1 MLFPLDAAWRRLS
14 STMANYGTTVGALLV
29 ASWFATLLTGIVLFQ
44 AYLFFRNRPA
54 NDKTIYAWLVVILCI
69 LDCAH
74 VVNMMAAVYYYLVS
88 GIVHKDNLSVLTPT
102 LAITIA
108 LTAFVTFIVQSFFSW
123 RVWRLASL
131 SQSRRYIFLVPL
143 LGLVLSARL
152 ACGWAVVIKSIQYGT
167 FTAFVVHLRWI
178 FTAGVIL
185 AVVADVI
192 ITVSLWIWLN
202 SSKSG
207 IKSSDAVVDKIQLYT
222 IETGTLTSATSIATL
237 IFALATPDNLI
248 FIALHFVIS
257 KMYINS
263 FLATLNTRNI
273 FRAERRVV
281 GDSSTKLTTDVVLST
296 IQFDPR
302 SITSGTQIGSSLG
315 A

>member
-1 MLFPLDAAWRRLS
+1 
-14 STMANYGTTVGALLV
+14 MANYGTTVGSLLV

-44 AYLFFRNRPA
+44 AYLFFRNRPHG
-54 NDKTIYAWLVVILCI
+54 DKVVYAWLVVILCI

-74 VVNMMAAVYYYLVS
+74 VVNMMAAVYFYLVS
-88 GIVHKDNLSVLTPT
+88 GIVHTNNLSVLTPT
-102 LAITIA
+102 LAITVA
-108 LTAFVTFIVQSFFSW
+108 LTAFITFIVQSFFTW
-123 RVWRLASL
+123 RVWRLSTL
-131 SQSRRYIFLVPL
+131 SQSRSYVFVAPL
-143 LGLVLSARL
+143 LGLILSARL
-152 ACGWAVVIKSIQYGT
+152 ACGWAVSIKSIQYGT
-167 FTAFVVHLRWI
+167 FTAFVAHLRWI
-178 FTAGVIL
+178 FTAGVVL

-192 ITVSLWIWLN
+192 ITISLWVWLN

-222 IETGTLTSATSIATL
+222 VETGTLTSVTSIATL

-263 FLATLNTRNI
+263 FLASLNTRNI
-273 FRAERRVV
+273 FRAERRVI
-281 GDSSTKLTTDVVLST
+281 GDTTATKFTSDVMLST

-302 SITSGTQIGSSLG
+302 SIASATQVASSIVI
-315 A
+315 